1 MEKGSDPSQE
11 SGGDEDDLR
20 EVKVRSLQSCDATWH
35 GSSQDVSNSNI
46 ETRDLQGIA
55 QNDSANLIEGDVT
68 VRTTEDFLESDRKM
82 ERKLGRKNFLYQ
94 QLTKERK
101 EQLGNERVKSLMLQ
115 NKDRENLCRLN
126 IVNTRKGSS
135 KALLNGLPGH
145 DEAIVDVRKEE
156 DVQKNENEIAMIGCE
171 EIVREKEIENEN
183 NEGKDNDTN
192 KETTPEVDDEN
203 EKKVEKV
210 EDTTKY
216 PDING
221 DKKKEMMMLYR
232 RSVDRKYGIKSNA
245 RMTNYLLERADSVR
259 IGSRTSRRTSSDLDS
274 MISDLTEDE
283 ENERD
288 LVKKIEMK
296 FIEIGKRII
305 EVHNRQNS
313 LIDKCKKEFI
323 ETEKN
328 MNIINDKKLANVGK
342 NSCHKDSVK
351 NRKTRNYG
359 FSFRATPVD
368 DTQLLKKSA
377 EARIKEENAL
387 RLNIDV
393 EKRTRLKIYIDDEK
407 IRKKEFDN
415 QIRRVNERGAEQ
427 VEDLGI
433 RLDLCRKRA
442 EEKNRKNRS
451 DIERLL
457 RGLGHLTATLEK
469 QRKNKEDNT
478 DCEADSS
485 KRYSSSMER
494 SSIRAKSHR
503 FSRSIMEH
511 ENFFFSK
518 KTDSLKI
525 SKIQNNDDVLR
536 QEKSQSDELLLGQ
549 NNNIN
554 TKSNTNINTNT
565 RINEHEN
572 SKFSIFTKS
581 VYDFFARMEILFF
594 KCLK

>member
-1 MEKGSDPSQE
+1 VEKESHPSQE
-11 SGGDEDDLR
+11 SSGNEDDVR
-20 EVKVRSLQSCDATWH
+20 EVKVRSLKSCDATWH

-46 ETRDLQGIA
+46 ETRDLQGTT
-55 QNDSANLIEGDVT
+55 QNDSANLIEVDVT
-68 VRTTEDFLESDRKM
+68 VRTAEDFLESERKM
-82 ERKLGRKNFLYQ
+82 ERKFGRKNFLYQ

-126 IVNTRKGSS
+126 IVNTRKGST
-135 KALLNGLPGH
+135 KTLLNDLPG
-145 DEAIVDVRKEE
+145 DDKVIVDVRKGEAN
-156 DVQKNENEIAMIGCE
+156 VQKNENENAKIE
-171 EIVREKEIENEN
+171 SEDKVREKEIENEN
-183 NEGKDNDTN
+183 NKDKD
-192 KETTPEVDDEN
+192 KVKDITPEVDDEN
-203 EKKVEKV
+203 EKKVE
-210 EDTTKY
+210 DTIKY

-259 IGSRTSRRTSSDLDS
+259 IGGRTSKRTSSDLDS

-305 EVHNRQNS
+305 EVHNRQHS
-313 LIDKCKKEFI
+313 LNDTCKKEFM

-328 MNIINDKKLANVGK
+328 MKIINDKKLANVGK
-342 NSCHKDSVK
+342 NSFHKNSLK
-351 NRKTRNYG
+351 NRKTRNCV
-359 FSFRATPVD
+359 FSFRAAPVD
-368 DTQLLKKSA
+368 DTQLLKNIA
-377 EARIKEENAL
+377 ETRIKEENAL

-393 EKRTRLKIYIDDEK
+393 EKRTRLKMYTDDEK

-427 VEDLGI
+427 VKDLGI

-511 ENFFFSK
+511 EKFFFTK
-518 KTDSLKI
+518 KTDSLKLN
-525 SKIQNNDDVLR
+525 SKIQNNDDVLQ

-549 NNNIN
+549 N
-554 TKSNTNINTNT
+554 TNT
-565 RINEHEN
+565 TSHTNTQTKTNKHEN
-572 SKFSIFTKS
+572 SKLSIFKKS
-581 VYDFFARMEILFF
+581 VYDFFTRVEIHFF

>member
-1 MEKGSDPSQE
+1 VEKESHPSQE
-11 SGGDEDDLR
+11 SSGDEDDVR
-20 EVKVRSLQSCDATWH
+20 EVKVRSLKSCDATWH

-46 ETRDLQGIA
+46 ETSDLQGIT

-68 VRTTEDFLESDRKM
+68 VRTTEDFLESERKM

-126 IVNTRKGSS
+126 IVNTRKGST
-135 KALLNGLPGH
+135 KTLLNDLPGD
-145 DEAIVDVRKEE
+145 DEVIVDVRKEEEE
-156 DVQKNENEIAMIGCE
+156 DVQKNENENAKIECE
-171 EIVREKEIENEN
+171 DKVREKGIEND
-183 NEGKDNDTN
+183 KDKDKDTVIS
-192 KETTPEVDDEN
+192 PEVDDEN
-203 EKKVEKV
+203 EKKLEKV
-210 EDTTKY
+210 EDTIKY

-259 IGSRTSRRTSSDLDS
+259 IGSRTSKRTSSDLDS

-313 LIDKCKKEFI
+313 LNDTCKKEFM
-323 ETEKN
+323 EKEKN
-328 MNIINDKKLANVGK
+328 MKIINDKKLANVGK
-342 NSCHKDSVK
+342 NSCHKNSVK
-351 NRKTRNYG
+351 NRKIRNYG
-359 FSFRATPVD
+359 FFFRAAPVD
-368 DTQLLKKSA
+368 DTQLLKNIA
-377 EARIKEENAL
+377 ETRIKEENAL
-387 RLNIDV
+387 RFNIDV
-393 EKRTRLKIYIDDEK
+393 EKRTRLKKYTDDEK

-427 VEDLGI
+427 VKDLGI

-511 ENFFFSK
+511 ERFFFTK
-518 KTDSLKI
+518 KTDSVKI
-525 SKIQNNDDVLR
+525 NSKIQNNDDVLH

-549 NNNIN
+549 N
-554 TKSNTNINTNT
+554 TKSNTNTQT
-565 RINEHEN
+565 KTTTHEN
-572 SKFSIFTKS
+572 SKLSIFKKS
-581 VYDFFARMEILFF
+581 VYDFFTRIEIHFF

>member
-1 MEKGSDPSQE
+1 MEKESHPYQE
-11 SGGDEDDLR
+11 SREDEDDVR
-20 EVKVRSLQSCDATWH
+20 EVKARSLKSSDATWH

-46 ETRDLQGIA
+46 ETRDLQGIT
-55 QNDSANLIEGDVT
+55 QNDSADPIEVDVT
-68 VRTTEDFLESDRKM
+68 LRTTEDFLESERKM

-126 IVNTRKGSS
+126 IVNTRKGST
-135 KALLNGLPGH
+135 KTLLNDLPGD
-145 DEAIVDVRKEE
+145 DEVIVDVLKEEE
-156 DVQKNENEIAMIGCE
+156 DVQKNENENAKIECE
-171 EIVREKEIENEN
+171 EKVREKEIDNEN
-183 NEGKDNDTN
+183 DKEKDKDTVIS
-192 KETTPEVDDEN
+192 PEVDDEN
-203 EKKVEKV
+203 EKKVEKA
-210 EDTTKY
+210 EDTIKY

-259 IGSRTSRRTSSDLDS
+259 IGSRTSKRTSSDLDS
-274 MISDLTEDE
+274 LISDLTEDE

-313 LIDKCKKEFI
+313 LNDTCKKEFM

-328 MNIINDKKLANVGK
+328 LKIINDKKLENVGK
-342 NSCHKDSVK
+342 NSCLKNSVK
-351 NRKTRNYG
+351 NRKIRNYG
-359 FSFRATPVD
+359 FSFRAAPVD
-368 DTQLLKKSA
+368 DTQLLKDIA
-377 EARIKEENAL
+377 ETRIKEENAL
-387 RLNIDV
+387 RINIDV
-393 EKRTRLKIYIDDEK
+393 EKRTRLKMYTDDEK

-415 QIRRVNERGAEQ
+415 QVRRVNERGAEQ
-427 VEDLGI
+427 VKDLGI

-511 ENFFFSK
+511 ERFFFPK
-518 KTDSLKI
+518 KTDSVKI
-525 SKIQNNDDVLR
+525 NSKIQNNDDVLQ

-549 NNNIN
+549 NTN
-554 TKSNTNINTNT
+554 TKSHTNTNT
-565 RINEHEN
+565 KTDKHEN
-572 SKFSIFTKS
+572 SKLSIFKKS
-581 VYDFFARMEILFF
+581 VYDFFTRIEIHFF

>member
-1 MEKGSDPSQE
+1 MKESHPYQE
-11 SGGDEDDLR
+11 SREDEDDIR
-20 EVKVRSLQSCDATWH
+20 EVKVRSLKSCDATWH

-46 ETRDLQGIA
+46 ETRDLQGIT

-68 VRTTEDFLESDRKM
+68 VRTTEDFLESERKM

-126 IVNTRKGSS
+126 IVNTRKGST
-135 KALLNGLPGH
+135 KTLLNDLPG
-145 DEAIVDVRKEE
+145 DVEVIVDVRKEE
-156 DVQKNENEIAMIGCE
+156 ENVQNNENGNPKIECE
-171 EIVREKEIENEN
+171 DKVSEKEIENEN
-183 NEGKDNDTN
+183 NEEKDKDTVIS
-192 KETTPEVDDEN
+192 PEFDDEN

-210 EDTTKY
+210 EDTIKY
-216 PDING
+216 PDIDG

-259 IGSRTSRRTSSDLDS
+259 IGSRTSKRTSSDLDS

-313 LIDKCKKEFI
+313 LNDTCKKEFM

-328 MNIINDKKLANVGK
+328 MKIINDKKLANVGK
-342 NSCHKDSVK
+342 NSCHKNSVK

-359 FSFRATPVD
+359 FSFRAAPVD
-368 DTQLLKKSA
+368 DTQLLKNIA
-377 EARIKEENAL
+377 ETRIKEENAL

-393 EKRTRLKIYIDDEK
+393 EKRTRLKMYTDDEK

-415 QIRRVNERGAEQ
+415 RIRRVNERGAEQ
-427 VEDLGI
+427 VKDLGI

-485 KRYSSSMER
+485 KRYSSSLER

-511 ENFFFSK
+511 ERFFFPK
-518 KTDSLKI
+518 KTDSVKI
-525 SKIQNNDDVLR
+525 NSKIQNSDDVLQ

-549 NNNIN
+549 NTNTN
-554 TKSNTNINTNT
+554 TKSHTNTNT
-565 RINEHEN
+565 KTNKQEN
-572 SKFSIFTKS
+572 SKLSIFKKS
-581 VYDFFARMEILFF
+581 VYDFFMRIEIHFF